1 MAKIKKWFG
10 SKKLKHERTY
20 EDEKREFEM
29 AMGKPFIKIRI
40 EMPEGFEELRAQFL
54 GLEKDD
60 RFLEEVKDL
69 VKKRLAYKKHGS
81 SPFSDEETK

>member
-1 MAKIKKWFG
+1 LAKIKKWLG

-20 EDEKREFEM
+20 EEEKREIEM

-69 VKKRLAYKKHGS
+69 VKKRLTYNKHGS
-81 SPFSDEETK
+81 RPFSDEKTE